1 MLKHLACG
9 LMCDMLL
16 CVYDSARKYDYG
28 RKTGDD
34 DDDADSYSYGYSAY
48 GYRGSSAA
56 GDDDDE
62 EYVFTGASGSH
73 SHYGRCLLQEC
84 TCA

>member
-1 MLKHLACG
+1 
-9 LMCDMLL
+9 MLL

-34 DDDADSYSYGYSAY
+34 DDDADSYTYGYSAY
-48 GYRGSSAA
+48 GYRGGSAA
-56 GDDDDE
+56 GEDDE
-62 EYVFTGASGSH
+62 EYVFTGASGRH
-73 SHYGRCLLQEC
+73 SHYGQCLLQKS